1 MSLLSRYGRWAFR
14 SLPIFAY
21 NNNML
26 TKDYYDILLEKINF
40 LMVAGL
46 VDAYFYY
53 AWSGIV
59 MIDYNRQV

>member
-21 NNNML
+21 NDNML

-40 LMVAGL
+40 RMVAGL
-46 VDAYFYY
+46 ADACFCY

-59 MIDYNRQV
+59 MVDYNRQV